1 MNQKINNSRDSML
14 GFHLNRHPWLRTD
27 GLAPVVYP
35 MKLKNLLAAFLAL
48 IIISAGNPALAAIH
62 IWSGAVNNNWSN
74 PGNWSSG
81 GPPTLGET
89 PPVLLAF
96 PPLPYLASTTVDDI
110 GSPILGH
117 LAVDFISITGSNYD
131 FQATSGN
138 YIYLTG
144 YVSSFI
150 TENIYCSGTYDVFDT
165 LPCVLVQTNK
175 VDVAPGA
182 ALWWAG
188 QISGPG
194 GLTFFGLGTNIFGG
208 INTNTFLGT
217 FEVDSGTVFLDN
229 FYSDTMGDILDH
241 PALGGALIVGTT
253 NNAPPAMVY
262 LQHNTQIPAD
272 CAITINPSGT
282 LLVDR
287 ASVNP
292 YKPIDGELDYMND
305 DNISAIAG
313 SLTLNGGSLYLGQT
327 IDFFIDGFGHVQ
339 VLGTNLVSLTLNGT
353 LVENSGTTS
362 LIYGPGSLAV
372 DGATFINP
380 GSELRIQSPNKQVL
394 TGLNMDGGLIAGG
407 NLVLNG
413 DIAAAN
419 SGIFDSPEI
428 TQGTISVV
436 ESTRTIDVAPNSYLL
451 CYSAIGDSGAH
462 HGVIKTGPG
471 ALDFY
476 ANNAYTGL
484 TQVLAGRLG
493 AVTSGSFLAAG
504 NSGVVVSDG
513 AELALSDG
521 VNLGA
526 IPLQLTGGGTDGLG
540 ALKGYGTNSWAG
552 PITLASNASIG
563 VLTAFT
569 PTSRLTLGGAITGP
583 GGLTKAGGGD
593 LLLAGSQANSY
604 AGATL
609 LQQGSL
615 TLNAA
620 TGPAIPGDLTIG
632 LGLDGANGDVVRAL
646 NTDQLSYSN
655 AVTISSSGLLDV
667 SGANLTFAGSLSGSG
682 ALQLGAGEFAFG
694 YDETSTVFSGLMAGL
709 PAALIVKEGTGLFT
723 YTGTST
729 FGVNFTVYG
738 PVLVNG
744 ALPDSMVVSAG
755 GTLGGTGTVG
765 SIASTI
771 GSINPG
777 DFAPGIFNC
786 ASLSL
791 GSSDSFVVLLDGAAA
806 GSGYSKLNVGGAV
819 SLGNAT
825 LIVSLGFMGAV
836 GSNYTIIAN
845 NGPGAVTGTFN
856 GLAEGAKFT
865 TGGAQFQ
872 ITYKGGDGNDVVLSQ
887 LTAVPPPILT
897 RILPAGN
904 GQQMLLSGAGAP
916 SEDYDVQANTNL
928 TTTNWIFIGVVP
940 ATAGGVISFT
950 DPNAALYRARFY
962 RLKAD

>member
-1 MNQKINNSRDSML
+1 MSQKSDNSLDSML
-14 GFHLNRHPWLRTD
+14 GFHLTLQPLLRTD
-27 GLAPVVYP
+27 GFASVVYP
-35 MKLKNLLAAFLAL
+35 MKLKNLLAALMVL
-48 IIISAGNPALAAIH
+48 IIISAGKPALAAIH
-62 IWSGAVNNNWSN
+62 IWSGAINNNWSN

-96 PPLPYLASTTVDDI
+96 PPLPYLTSTTVDDI
-110 GSPILGH
+110 GSPSLGR

-131 FQATSGN
+131 FQATAGN
-138 YIYLTG
+138 YVFLTG
-144 YVSSFI
+144 YASSFF

-165 LPCVLVQTNK
+165 LACVLVETNT
-175 VDVAPGA
+175 VEVAPGA
-182 ALWWAG
+182 TLWWTS

-194 GLTFFGLGTNIFGG
+194 GLTFTGSGTNIFGG
-208 INTNTFLGT
+208 INTNTFLVA

-241 PALGGALIVGTT
+241 PALDGDLIVGTT
-253 NNAPPAMVY
+253 NNAAPAEVY
-262 LQHNTQIPAD
+262 LQHNAQIPAD

-287 ASVNP
+287 ANVNP
-292 YKPIDGELDYMND
+292 YKPIDGEFDYMND
-305 DNISAIAG
+305 ANISALAG

-327 IDFFIDGFGHVQ
+327 IDYYIDGFGDVQ

-353 LVENSGTTS
+353 LVENPDTTS
-362 LIYGPGSLAV
+362 LIYGPGSLMV

-380 GSELRIQSPNKQVL
+380 GSELRIQSPNMQVL

-413 DIAAAN
+413 DIAATN

-428 TQGTISVV
+428 SQGTISLV

-451 CYSAIGDSGAH
+451 CYSAIGDSNKN
-462 HGVIKTGPG
+462 HGVIKTGQG
-471 ALDFY
+471 TLY
-476 ANNAYTGL
+476 LYGNNAYTGL

-493 AVTSGSFLAAG
+493 AVTSGAFQTAG

-521 VNLGA
+521 VNIGA
-526 IPLQLTGGGTDGLG
+526 IPLQLSGGGTDGLG

-552 PITLASNASIG
+552 PISLASNTFID
-563 VLTAFT
+563 VLTEFT
-569 PTSRLTLGGAITGP
+569 PTSQLTLGGAITGP
-583 GGLTKAGGGD
+583 GGLTKSGSGD
-593 LLLAGSQANSY
+593 LLLAGSHANSY

-615 TLNAA
+615 TLNAS

-694 YDETSTVFSGLMAGL
+694 YDETSSVFSGLMAGL
-709 PAALIVKEGTGLFT
+709 PAALIVKEGSGLFT

-729 FGVNFTVYG
+729 FGVNFVGYG

-744 ALPDSMVVSAG
+744 SLPDSMVVGSG

-765 SIASTI
+765 SIASTV

-791 GSSDSFVVLLDGAAA
+791 GSADSFVVLLEGAAA

-836 GSNYTIIAN
+836 GNNYTIIAH

-856 GLAEGAKFT
+856 GLPEGAEFT
-865 TGGAQFQ
+865 TGGVQFQ
-872 ITYKGGDGNDVVLSQ
+872 ITYKGGNGSDVVLTQ
-887 LTAVPPPILT
+887 LTAVPQPILT
-897 RILPAGN
+897 RIQPEDN
-904 GQQMLLSGAGAP
+904 GQQILLNGDGAP

-940 ATAGGVISFT
+940 ATVGGAISFT
-950 DPNAALYRARFY
+950 DTNAAHYRARFY